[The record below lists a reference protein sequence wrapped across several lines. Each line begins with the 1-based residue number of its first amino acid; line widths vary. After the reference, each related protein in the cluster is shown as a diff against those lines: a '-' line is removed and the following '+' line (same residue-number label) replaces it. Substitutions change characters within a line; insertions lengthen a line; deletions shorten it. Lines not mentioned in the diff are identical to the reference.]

1 MCRYLFLA
9 SLKNVPVMQ
18 EERLHLVDTSWGDE
32 NEVKD
37 GEETKLHGKG
47 SIAHFP
53 ECETAEEGC
62 EDVQDNLIPHV
73 VLLHC

>member
-9 SLKNVPVMQ
+9 SLENVSVMQ
-18 EERLHLVDTSWGDE
+18 EEWLHLVDTSWGDE

-37 GEETKLHGKG
+37 GEETKLHGEG

-53 ECETAEEGC
+53 ECETAEESC
-62 EDVQDNLIPHV
+62 KDVQDNLIPHV